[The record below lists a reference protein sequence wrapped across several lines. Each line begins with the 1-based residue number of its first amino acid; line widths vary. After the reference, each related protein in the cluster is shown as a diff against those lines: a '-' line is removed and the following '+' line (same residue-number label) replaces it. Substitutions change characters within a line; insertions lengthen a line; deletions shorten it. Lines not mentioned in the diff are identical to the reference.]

1 MKTVEVSFRIGR
13 GDGYWEAY
21 RVERVLK
28 IVLPYGQEKLGDEEL
43 AEIGLYAT
51 MLANREQA
59 IIRVEFEGEPPVTQI
74 ISPSKWKKEKSRRG
88 GKSKVVKETENGT
101 ING

>member
-13 GDGYWEAY
+13 GDGYWENY
-21 RVERVLK
+21 RVERILK
-28 IVLPYGQEKLGDEEL
+28 IGLPYGQEDLGDVEL

-59 IIRVEFEGEPPVTQI
+59 IIRVEFVNGVVQV
-74 ISPSKWKKEKSRRG
+74 ISPTKWKKRRKG
-88 GKSKVVKETENGT
+88 A
-101 ING
+101 